1 MATDPNCLFCKIAT
15 KQIPAKLVHE
25 DADTL
30 AFDDI
35 NPVSPQHVL
44 VIPRKHVATLNDL
57 APEDEA
63 LAGKLFTTA
72 AKVAR
77 ARGFADQGWRAV
89 VNVGKDAH
97 QLVFHVHLH
106 VIAGRPMKWPPG

>member
-1 MATDPNCLFCKIAT
+1 MPTEPSCLFCKIVA
-15 KQIPAKLVHE
+15 KQIPARIVHE

-44 VIPRKHVATLNDL
+44 VITKKHIATANDIT
-57 APEDEA
+57 AADEA

-72 AKVAR
+72 AKVAK
-77 ARGFADQGWRAV
+77 ARGFADEGWRAV
-89 VNVGKDAH
+89 MNVGQDAH
-97 QLVFHVHLH
+97 QLVFHIHLH